1 MNARN
6 KSIFRRGGQPNSTRT
21 RRGHCPSFDAMESRQ
36 LMTATLTKGL
46 LEIKGT
52 GNDDTISVTQKGAL
66 VWVVEEEK
74 KGNVGSQG
82 ETSFDAKKI
91 TSVRV
96 YGYEGKDYIDCYGL
110 NFAVELRGGPGND
123 VLHGGLKADT
133 LYGQGDDDILYGN
146 AGNDTLSGG
155 PGNDSLHGDIGND
168 VLYGDEGNDL
178 LRGNDGNDTLYGYTG
193 DDELHGGD
201 GKDYLK
207 GHSGK
212 NILDGGA
219 GYDTINRGLTV
230 GFGLSG
236 NKKISDENEPV
247 IEPTEVSGSFLTA
260 PIDRDDMFA
269 VAQRGSPTCA
279 ILSAIASVSRHTD
292 STTDLVDRI
301 KVLGVDRYQ
310 ITLFIDGKWRKYEV
324 NGDWNEQ
331 YDPAGRLWV
340 TLYQKA
346 YLKALGV
353 VYTNADGSYKPASEW
368 KSPKTGTKFRDATVA
383 LTALTGKTSTQE
395 TPGSKKF
402 NESDLMKYVTGK
414 YTVIASTP
422 KNPKSSRFVAD
433 HSYVV
438 RDCYYN
444 DFTGLFTIELYNPWG
459 SDGGKTPQGK
469 DDGLI
474 TIDWK
479 TFADNFKSYT
489 RSWV

>member
-1 MNARN
+1 MNARTQ
-6 KSIFRRGGQPNSTRT
+6 SFFRRGGQPSSTRP
-21 RRGHCPSFDAMESRQ
+21 RRGHCPSIEAMESRQ
-36 LMTATLTKGL
+36 LMTATLVKGL

-52 GNDDTISVTQKGAL
+52 INDDTISVTQSGNL
-66 VWVVEEEK
+66 VWVVEDEK
-74 KGNVGSQG
+74 KGNVGSHD
-82 ETSFDAKKI
+82 ETFFDAKKI
-91 TSVRV
+91 TSVKV
-96 YGYEGKDYIDCYGL
+96 YGYEGKDNINCAGL

-123 VLHGGLKADT
+123 TLHGGRKGDT
-133 LYGQGDDDILYGN
+133 LYGQGDNDILYGN
-146 AGNDTLSGG
+146 
-155 PGNDSLHGDIGND
+155 
-168 VLYGDEGNDL
+168 EGND
-178 LRGNDGNDTLYGYTG
+178 NLY
-193 DDELHGGD
+193 GGD
-201 GKDYLK
+201 GSDYLK

-212 NILDGGA
+212 NILDGGP

-230 GFGLSG
+230 GFSLSG
-236 NKKISDENEPV
+236 KKVTQEENKPTGTGKVTEDENAPV
-247 IEPTEVSGSFLTA
+247 TEPTEVTGSFLTA

-269 VAQRGSPTCA
+269 VAQGESPTCV

-310 ITLFIDGKWRKYEV
+310 ISLFIDGKWRKYEV

-331 YDPAGRLWV
+331 FDPGGRLWV

-353 VYTNADGSYKPASEW
+353 VYTNADGTYKPDDKW
-368 KSPKTGTKFRDATVA
+368 TSPTTGTKFRDATVA
-383 LTALTGKTSTQE
+383 LTALTGNTSTQE
-395 TPGSKKF
+395 TPGSKQF

-414 YTVIASTP
+414 YTVIAGTP
-422 KNPKSSRFVAD
+422 KNPKSSRIVSD

-444 DFTGLFTIELYNPWG
+444 SFTGLFTIELYNPWAQ
-459 SDGGKTPQGK
+459 DGGTTVQGK